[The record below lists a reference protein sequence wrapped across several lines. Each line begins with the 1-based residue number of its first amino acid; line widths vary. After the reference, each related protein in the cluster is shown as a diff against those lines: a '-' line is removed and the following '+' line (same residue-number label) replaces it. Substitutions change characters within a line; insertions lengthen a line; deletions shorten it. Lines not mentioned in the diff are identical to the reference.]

1 MILLST
7 LAKWSPPA
15 LFRRSDLECGGLPD
29 AGYMPFRGRI
39 YERALAER
47 IPLTGSIEITSRCNL
62 GCVHC
67 YISNTGET
75 KQDLSLIELESI
87 VDQLAEEG
95 CLWLL
100 ITGGEPLLRPDFK
113 EFYTYVKRCGIIP
126 ILFTNGTLITE
137 DIADLL
143 ESMPP
148 YLVEVSIYGSTED
161 TFEAITR
168 VPGSFR
174 KCMDGIECLLKR
186 GIKLHLKTMAMTM
199 NVDDIPAMKSLSQ
212 ELGVPFRFDSMLN
225 CTLNG
230 DVGPLEYRLSPERVI
245 TLDEQDEERME
256 VWSGLVRNFPNEVQY
271 PDRIFQCGAGLCT
284 FHIDCTGHLNV
295 CMMYRKKSFDLRT
308 GTFRDGWR
316 LYLPDVITREW
327 SREVACSTCSLK
339 SMCGQCPGWGYLEHG
354 DPEEPVEYLCRV
366 AHMRAEMLG
375 LPCTSTR

>member
-29 AGYMPFRGRI
+29 AGYLPFRGRI
-39 YERALAER
+39 YERAIADR

-100 ITGGEPLLRPDFK
+100 ITGGEPLLRSDFRD
-113 EFYTYVKRCGIIP
+113 FYTYVKKCGIIP
-126 ILFTNGTLITE
+126 ILFTNGTLITD

-174 KCMDGIECLLKR
+174 QCMDGIDRLRGR
-186 GIKLHLKTMAMTM
+186 GIRQHLKTMAMSL
-199 NVDDIPAMKSLSQ
+199 NVHEVPSMKSLA
-212 ELGVPFRFDSMLN
+212 EDLGLPFRFDTMLN
-225 CTLNG
+225 CTLGG
-230 DVGPLEYRLSPERVI
+230 DGGPLDYRLSPERI
-245 TLDEQDEERME
+245 ISLDKQDMSRM
-256 VWSGLVRNFPNEVQY
+256 GLWRDLVESYPDQVQY

-284 FHIDCTGHLNV
+284 FHIDCTGHLSV
-295 CMMYRKKSFDLRT
+295 CMMYREKSFDLRK
-308 GTFRDGWR
+308 GTFREGWR
-316 LYLPDVITREW
+316 LYLPDVITGEW
-327 SREVACSTCSLK
+327 SRDVACSTCTLK

-354 DPEEPVEYLCRV
+354 DSEEPVEYLCRV

-375 LPCTSTR
+375 LPGGSTR